1 MVTAI
6 FVLHFNSPANR
17 HSKFPCWS
25 TKTTHATLTNVATY
39 IASYNYNKELLL
51 QTKVQST
58 DKESHVEMFC
68 LEVEMLD

>member
-1 MVTAI
+1 MSVSRTVEMQYKYCCDP
-6 FVLHFNSPANR
+6 FGVHK
-17 HSKFPCWS
+17 SK
-25 TKTTHATLTNVATY
+25 LTNVATY